1 MDTISSFNNHIPC
14 RSQDTPFKIWLY
26 SNNRHLRCVFEIFL
40 NELEEINDTEK
51 NYIKFCRKV
60 YNKSSGVLV

>member
-14 RSQDTPFKIWLY
+14 TSQDTPFKVWI
-26 SNNRHLRCVFEIFL
+26 NVHNQDLRCIFEIFL
-40 NELEEINDTEK
+40 NELQDINDTEK

-60 YNKSSGVLV
+60 YNKSSGVLN